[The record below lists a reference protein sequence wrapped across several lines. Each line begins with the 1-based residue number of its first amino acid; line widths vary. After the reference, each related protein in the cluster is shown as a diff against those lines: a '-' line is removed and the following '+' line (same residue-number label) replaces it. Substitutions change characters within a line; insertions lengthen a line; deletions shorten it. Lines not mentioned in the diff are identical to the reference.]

1 MKTLGSNRNL
11 SDLQGRRSNG
21 RLRGT
26 ALGLCVL
33 LAATLMTNADAAAA
47 TKTTKASNTKVSSAQ
62 PATAR
67 STSPSRATVKPAK
80 ASNAPRKAAKPKIK
94 RTYISFDETSGAK
107 SATSG
112 GPARPRPQPK
122 TLKAPRLMFASGAVA
137 PTSLYLPD
145 TDEMSVT
152 RQREEKLRAQQA
164 KTKRE
169 VVFDEDVGLST
180 GTAKVSTRTYGASEE
195 KQRFKLRPSLN
206 YSVRSDLADER
217 DPRVS
222 THRLGAMMSATIFN
236 RAITPGFD
244 EEMADELVTLTASI
258 AGQARTIGQELDG
271 QQGGFDLADLDVAAS
286 RSFDLGDWATA
297 SHSLDA
303 ALGTNIPTSV
313 DSQYEGVKAVP
324 YASLG
329 VASSFRGGRVQLLN
343 SVTGDYVV
351 NTYTY
356 SPSSRQI
363 NPDASVGY
371 TLGGSILIASGFR
384 FGASATARLTHHLDD
399 SVSNGFSNQQ
409 TLSWSNKTWTVSL
422 RHSNGSRP
430 EDRESN
436 LWFFDQVRRMV
447 ALSVTARF

>member
-1 MKTLGSNRNL
+1 MKQPAFNDKLGDKSKR
-11 SDLQGRRSNG
+11 QKGRKI
-21 RLRGT
+21 
-26 ALGLCVL
+26 AVAAWGLCASLVIVGFQPNIA
-33 LAATLMTNADAAAA
+33 LATI
-47 TKTTKASNTKVSSAQ
+47 SQ
-62 PATAR
+62 
-67 STSPSRATVKPAK
+67 
-80 ASNAPRKAAKPKIK
+80 ASNAQGSKKSATASRSTKLAKSQSVQKSNTSRASAMKIAQPKVK
-94 RTYISFDETSGAK
+94 RTFISFDEAPTQSTR
-107 SATSG
+107 SAVQ
-112 GPARPRPQPK
+112 GPARPRKQAK
-122 TLKAPRLMFASGAVA
+122 ALKAPQLMFASGAVA

-145 TDEMSVT
+145 TDEMTVT
-152 RQREEKLRAQQA
+152 RQREDQLRG
-164 KTKRE
+164 KSERTKRRIL
-169 VVFDEDVGLST
+169 VDEDHDVGSSRLST
-180 GTAKVSTRTYGASEE
+180 ATEASDES

-217 DPRVS
+217 DPRIS
-222 THRLGAMMSATIFN
+222 THRLGAAMSATIFN

-244 EEMADELVTLTASI
+244 EEMADELLTLSASI
-258 AGQARTIGQELDG
+258 SGQARTIGQELDG
-271 QQGGFDLADLDVAAS
+271 QQGGFDLADLDIAAS

-351 NTYTY
+351 NTYTF

-371 TLGGSILIASGFR
+371 TLGGSVLIASGFR
-384 FGASATARLTHHLDD
+384 FGVSATARLTHHLDE

-409 TLSWSNKTWTVSL
+409 TLSWSNKTWTVAL

>member
-1 MKTLGSNRNL
+1 MKQLASLRKSRDL
-11 SDLQGRRSNG
+11 SWHRLNG
-21 RLRGT
+21 RVRRAL
-26 ALGLCVL
+26 LGLLIGLMSVVSSNVSAQASNK
-33 LAATLMTNADAAAA
+33 AATPTSKTRAAAPSVAKAKPTNAA
-47 TKTTKASNTKVSSAQ
+47 TKVR
-62 PATAR
+62 P
-67 STSPSRATVKPAK
+67 VAK
-80 ASNAPRKAAKPKIK
+80 KPKIK
-94 RTYISFDETSGAK
+94 RTYISFDDSSSTKAPTGQA
-107 SATSG
+107 
-112 GPARPRPQPK
+112 ARPRPQPK

-152 RQREEKLRAQQA
+152 RQREDKLRAQQA
-164 KTKRE
+164 KVKRE
-169 VVFDEDVGLST
+169 IVLDEEAGLTTS
-180 GTAKVSTRTYGASEE
+180 TAKMSARTYGVSEE